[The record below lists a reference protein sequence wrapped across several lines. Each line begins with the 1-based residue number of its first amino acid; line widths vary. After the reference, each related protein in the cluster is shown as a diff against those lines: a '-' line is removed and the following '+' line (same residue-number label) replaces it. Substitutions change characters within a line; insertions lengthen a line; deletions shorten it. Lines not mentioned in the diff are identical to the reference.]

1 MGFMFTN
8 EWQVDE
14 NLEFEE
20 PVVTEGTSKKRKNR
34 SNYFNMQIQEPQL

>member
-1 MGFMFTN
+1 MYTN

-20 PVVTEGTSKKRKNR
+20 PVVSEGTSKKRKNKEKVEDHVTFFLLR
-34 SNYFNMQIQEPQL
+34 QAI